1 MRVKRKKVA
10 NMFFFSVICTWHN
23 INCVTQ
29 SLIMLTLSPM
39 YVVTIKSGP
48 AGSAVP
54 VARLSDMEQ
63 AISFG
68 FQLHQI
74 SSCKHFIVVEED
86 GSQLAT
92 FVRSDSI
99 TLPAPS
105 KNQVSQESSKGLKN
119 PFKK

>member
-1 MRVKRKKVA
+1 
-10 NMFFFSVICTWHN
+10 
-23 INCVTQ
+23 
-29 SLIMLTLSPM
+29 M

-86 GSQLAT
+86 GSHLAT

-105 KNQVSQESSKGLKN
+105 KSQVSQESSKGLKN